1 MGLDAYQEVELSKV
15 FIGEVNVRK
24 EVGDVTELKLSIQ
37 EKGILHPLILRPAK
51 DRLEVVVGS
60 RRFAAAKSL
69 GLRRIPAMIRKMDDG
84 EAVAL
89 SLVENIQRNDL
100 ELEEEAEAILKL
112 MKLDSRRFGNIKAV
126 AKAIG
131 RSENSVREL
140 IEAYE
145 LTFKLRQS
153 GVQVRA
159 ARAPTEE
166 ARKRAE
172 AIPLKHTQLVARA
185 LKSEQVRT
193 LPAHEFQRKVP
204 EIVRAIA
211 PLPEK
216 AAKRVVDRFKMFP
229 ERPIE
234 RIKEE
239 ALARET
245 GVSIKMYLPP
255 RTARA
260 LSQAAD
266 DRGIAEEEV
275 VSIAVEEWLI
285 QKGYLKTG

>member
-1 MGLDAYQEVELSKV
+1 
-15 FIGEVNVRK
+15 
-24 EVGDVTELKLSIQ
+24 
-37 EKGILHPLILRPAK
+37 
-51 DRLEVVVGS
+51 
-60 RRFAAAKSL
+60 
-69 GLRRIPAMIRKMDDG
+69 
-84 EAVAL
+84 
-89 SLVENIQRNDL
+89 
-100 ELEEEAEAILKL
+100 
-112 MKLDSRRFGNIKAV
+112 
-126 AKAIG
+126 
-131 RSENSVREL
+131 
-140 IEAYE
+140 
-145 LTFKLRQS
+145 
-153 GVQVRA
+153 
-159 ARAPTEE
+159 
-166 ARKRAE
+166 
-172 AIPLKHTQLVARA
+172 
-185 LKSEQVRT
+185 